1 MKLGRGRLTKFAKW
15 VEPSVNYD
23 YIYIY
28 IYIIFFIFIAI
39 KVSAKNVFSLPY
51 TELPVLKYI

>member
-23 YIYIY
+23 YIY